1 MAKLSLREVARYS
14 LSTRAKDG
22 AVHAGPNGMR
32 KPQTTSEGAVLM
44 SVIKVGLG
52 VGLLLLA
59 CACGSDT
66 QPTAY
71 SSLKGVSG
79 GLTES
84 SLVFGQALLPCELL
98 GECPASPQVLIART
112 FAELDRLLPLA
123 SQDAKVDFSHQMVA
137 VWPSRSGTYFKSYVE
152 EVQSMAG
159 AITIMIVR
167 CEFPDVNGHS
177 DRTRYAIALPSS
189 DEPIKVTERRA
200 FDVRFGSQWEGVLT
214 EPCLAKVEART

>member
-1 MAKLSLREVARYS
+1 MIE
-14 LSTRAKDG
+14 
-22 AVHAGPNGMR
+22 
-32 KPQTTSEGAVLM
+32 
-44 SVIKVGLG
+44 
-52 VGLLLLA
+52 
-59 CACGSDT
+59 
-66 QPTAY
+66 
-71 SSLKGVSG
+71 
-79 GLTES
+79 
-84 SLVFGQALLPCELL
+84 
-98 GECPASPQVLIART
+98 RT
-112 FAELDRLLPLA
+112 LAELDRRLRFA
-123 SQDAKVDFSHQMVA
+123 SQEDKDGGNHQMVA